1 VKRAVAVL
9 LGALL
14 VVGCGG
20 GEEEDAGGFPVSLA
34 RVEGL
39 DLAERIEGTGELR
52 AKDSAAVAAEV
63 AGRVTDI
70 LVDEGNRVEAGAPVL
85 AIDPER
91 RTLERDSA
99 LARLNEARA
108 QARDAAAD
116 YKRVRDLKEKKVASQ
131 QQLEQAET
139 DHKLAQSRL
148 AAAEAELGVLDR
160 ALRDATV
167 TAPFAGFVAKREVSR
182 GEYVQPG
189 QTLFELVAL
198 DPIEVEF
205 RIPEVDLARV
215 EKGQVVAVSLAP
227 FPDEIFEAVVT
238 FVAPT
243 IDSDT
248 RTLRVKAE
256 LENPEGR
263 LRPGLFA
270 RIDLGVANRTGVA
283 MIPEDAVLQRADGEV
298 VFRVGDDNRVERLV
312 IETGERRNG
321 MVEIARGPRPG
332 EYVVARGQAWLTDG
346 QLVSPR
352 NPDGTPATRPLPAVA
367 EGSPRDTGNV
377 P

>member
-1 VKRAVAVL
+1 MAAM

-14 VVGCGG
+14 VAGCGG
-20 GEEEDAGGFPVSLA
+20 GEEDAGAGFPVSLA

-52 AKDSAAVAAEV
+52 ARDSAAVAAEV
-63 AGRVTDI
+63 AGRVTEV
-70 LVDEGNRVEAGAPVL
+70 LVDEGTLVEAGAAVL

-91 RTLERDSA
+91 RSLERDSA
-99 LARLNEARA
+99 LARLEEARA
-108 QARDAAAD
+108 QALNAASD

-131 QQLEQAET
+131 QQLDQAET
-139 DHKLAQSRL
+139 DHKLAQSRR
-148 AAAEAELGVLDR
+148 AAAEAELGVLER

-215 EKGQVVAVSLAP
+215 ATDQIVAVRLTP
-227 FPDEIFEAVVT
+227 FPDEIFEAVVS

-243 IDSDT
+243 IDPET
-248 RTLRVKAE
+248 RTFRVKAE
-256 LENPEGR
+256 LENPGGR

-298 VFRVGDDNRVERLV
+298 VFRVGDDNRVERMV
-312 IETGERRNG
+312 IETGERREG
-321 MVEIARGPRPG
+321 LVEVVRGPRPG
-332 EYVVARGQAWLTDG
+332 DYVVARGQAWLTDG

-352 NPDGTPATRPLPAVA
+352 NPDGTPATRTLPAVA
-367 EGSPRDTGNV
+367 EGSPPAAGNV

>member
-1 VKRAVAVL
+1 M
-9 LGALL
+9 
-14 VVGCGG
+14 
-20 GEEEDAGGFPVSLA
+20 
-34 RVEGL
+34 
-39 DLAERIEGTGELR
+39 
-52 AKDSAAVAAEV
+52 
-63 AGRVTDI
+63 
-70 LVDEGNRVEAGAPVL
+70 

-91 RTLERDSA
+91 RSLERDSA
-99 LARLNEARA
+99 LARLEEARA
-108 QARDAAAD
+108 QARNAAAD
-116 YKRVRDLKEKKVASQ
+116 YKRVRDLKEKTVASQ
-131 QQLEQAET
+131 QQLDQAET

-148 AAAEAELGVLDR
+148 AAAEAELGVLER

-215 EKGQVVAVSLAP
+215 ANDQIVAVRLTP
-227 FPDEIFEAVVT
+227 FPDETFEAVVT

-243 IDSDT
+243 IDPET
-248 RTLRVKAE
+248 RTFRVKAE

-270 RIDLGVANRTGVA
+270 RIDLGVANRAGVA
-283 MIPEDAVLQRADGEV
+283 MIPEDAVLQRADGNV
-298 VFRVGDDNRVERLV
+298 VFRVGDDNRVERMV
-312 IETGERRNG
+312 SETGEHRDG
-321 MVEIARGPRPG
+321 QVEVVRGPRPG
-332 EYVVARGQAWLTDG
+332 DYVVSRGQAWLTDG

-352 NPDGTPATRPLPAVA
+352 NPDGTPATRALPAVA
-367 EGSPRDTGNV
+367 EGSPPDSGNV

>member
-1 VKRAVAVL
+1 
-9 LGALL
+9 
-14 VVGCGG
+14 
-20 GEEEDAGGFPVSLA
+20 
-34 RVEGL
+34 
-39 DLAERIEGTGELR
+39 
-52 AKDSAAVAAEV
+52 
-63 AGRVTDI
+63 
-70 LVDEGNRVEAGAPVL
+70 
-85 AIDPER
+85 
-91 RTLERDSA
+91 
-99 LARLNEARA
+99 
-108 QARDAAAD
+108 
-116 YKRVRDLKEKKVASQ
+116 VRDLKEKTVASQ
-131 QQLEQAET
+131 QQLDQAET

-148 AAAEAELGVLDR
+148 AAAEAELGVLER

-215 EKGQVVAVSLAP
+215 ANDQIVAVRLTP
-227 FPDEIFEAVVT
+227 FPDETFEAVVT

-243 IDSDT
+243 IDPET
-248 RTLRVKAE
+248 RTFRVKAE

-270 RIDLGVANRTGVA
+270 RIDLGVANRAGVA
-283 MIPEDAVLQRADGEV
+283 MIPEDAVLQRADGNV
-298 VFRVGDDNRVERLV
+298 VFRVGDDNRVERMV
-312 IETGERRNG
+312 IETGEHRDG
-321 MVEIARGPRPG
+321 QVEVVRGPRPG
-332 EYVVARGQAWLTDG
+332 DYVVSRGQAWLTDG

-352 NPDGTPATRPLPAVA
+352 NPDGTPATRALPAVA
-367 EGSPRDTGNV
+367 EGSPPDSGNV

>member
-1 VKRAVAVL
+1 MAVG

-14 VVGCGG
+14 ALGCGG
-20 GEEEDAGGFPVSLA
+20 AEEDAAGGFPVSLA

-39 DLAERIEGTGELR
+39 DVVERIEGTGELR

-63 AGRVTDI
+63 AGRVTEI
-70 LVDEGNRVEAGAPVL
+70 LIDEGNRVEAGAPVL
-85 AIDPER
+85 TIDPER
-91 RTLERDSA
+91 RSLERDSA
-99 LARLNEARA
+99 EARLNEARA

-116 YKRVRDLKEKKVASQ
+116 YQRVRDLKERKVASQ
-131 QQLEQAET
+131 QQLDQAET

-148 AAAEAELGVLDR
+148 AASEAELGVLER

-167 TAPFAGFVAKREVSR
+167 TAPFAGFVATREVSR

-205 RIPEVDLARV
+205 RIPEMDLARV
-215 EKGQVVAVSLAP
+215 ALDQTVAVRLSP
-227 FPDEIFEAVVT
+227 FPDEIFEAVVN

-243 IDSDT
+243 IDPDT

-270 RIDLGVANRTGVA
+270 RIDLGVSNRTGVA
-283 MIPEDAVLQRADGEV
+283 MIPEDAVLQRSDGEV

-312 IETGERRNG
+312 IETGERRDG
-321 MVEIARGPRPG
+321 MVEVVRGPLPG
-332 EYVVARGQAWLTDG
+332 DYVVARGQAWLTDG
-346 QLVSPR
+346 QLVAPR
-352 NPDGTPATRPLPAVA
+352 NSDGTPATRPLPAVA
-367 EGSPRDTGNV
+367 EGSPRQTGNV